1 MKSAA
6 LFACLF
12 LAGSPLAARAQS
24 AGPIIERHLKAIGG
38 EKAVE
43 KIVSTE
49 IVGTVTASDGRSG
62 TFTQRARRPNRF
74 SISVSSGDTRWR
86 AGFNGRAAWQDDR
99 DGLRTLFGQ
108 PASRVRAEATFAAT
122 RLLTPDKILEFI
134 AAGRDQVRGRP
145 VFVVLAI
152 TADGVVRRLFFD
164 ASSYLLAKDEP
175 ETDAGVEERLYDDYR
190 AVGQLLEPHR
200 IEWRRG
206 GDTFHITVERVVH
219 NAPIDAQAFDVP
231 APTAQPPVN
240 LDAAL
245 AAAERHERGVDDLLA
260 SYTYT
265 VSGATGRMDD
275 TGRVTTQEGAAWEV
289 LHVNGRRVLKQIR
302 TQRGEPL
309 NEAEQR
315 REDGRVATIITAL
328 EKGGTAPAGPP
339 QGGIVLFRSPS
350 LSTFRRVSGF
360 SNVRRESVGGRPT
373 IVVEFAPQPE
383 VRTGTE
389 VEEQA
394 AVTAGTIW
402 IDEALHYITRQ
413 ESFLLDDYERVA
425 GGSALRFERALMNDE
440 VWLPVHRQE
449 SMRLKFAFGN
459 RSQMFFNTDYTE
471 HKKFA
476 VQTDATIELPPQ
488 Q

>member
-12 LAGSPLAARAQS
+12 LAGAPLAARAQS
-24 AGPIIERHLKAIGG
+24 AGQIVERHLKAIGG

-49 IVGTVTASDGRSG
+49 IVGTVTTPDGRSG
-62 TFTQRARRPNRF
+62 AFTQRTRRPSQLF
-74 SISVSSGDTRWR
+74 ISVSSGETRWR

-99 DGLRTLFGQ
+99 DGLRTLFGP
-108 PASRVRAEATFAAT
+108 PASRIRAEATFAAT
-122 RLLTPDKILEFI
+122 RLLAPDKILEFI
-134 AAGRDQVRGRP
+134 AAGRDEVRGRP

-152 TADGVVRRLFFD
+152 TADGTMRRLFFD
-164 ASSYLLAKDEP
+164 TSSYLLAKDEQ

-190 AVGQLLEPHR
+190 AVDQLLEPHR

-231 APTAQPPVN
+231 APTARPPVN
-240 LDAAL
+240 IDTVL
-245 AAAERHERGVDDLLA
+245 AATERNERGADELLA

-265 VSGATGRMDD
+265 QSSAAGRMDD
-275 TGRVTTQEGAAWEV
+275 KGRVTTQEGAAWEA
-289 LHVNGRRVLKQIR
+289 LHVKGRTVLKQIR
-302 TQRGEPL
+302 TRDGDPL
-309 NEAEQR
+309 NETERR
-315 REDGRVATIITAL
+315 REDERVASIITAV
-328 EKGGTAPAGPP
+328 EKGVTPPRTAP
-339 QGGIVLFRSPS
+339 QGGIVLYRVPS
-350 LSTFRRVSGF
+350 LATFRRVSGF

-373 IVVEFAPQPE
+373 IVVEFAPQPG
-383 VRTGTE
+383 VRTGNE

-413 ESFLLDDYERVA
+413 ESYLLDDYDRVA
-425 GGSALRFERALMNDE
+425 GGSAMRFERALMNGE
-440 VWLPVHRQE
+440 VWLPVQRQE
-449 SMRLKFAFGN
+449 NLRLKFAFGN
-459 RSQMFFNTDYTE
+459 RSQMFFTTDYGG
-471 HKKFA
+471 HKKFT
-476 VQTDATIELPPQ
+476 VQTDATIDLPPLR
-488 Q
+488 

>member
-24 AGPIIERHLKAIGG
+24 AGQIIERHLKAIGG
-38 EKAVE
+38 EQAVE
-43 KIVSTE
+43 KIVTTE
-49 IVGTVTASDGRSG
+49 IVGTVTTPDGRSG

-74 SISVSSGDTRWR
+74 SISLSSGDTRWR

-122 RLLTPDKILEFI
+122 RLLTPDKTLEFI
-134 AAGRDQVRGRP
+134 AAGRDEVRGQP
-145 VFVVLAI
+145 VFVVLAVM
-152 TADGVVRRLFFD
+152 AEGAVRRIFFD
-164 ASSYLLAKDEP
+164 TSSYLLAKDEQ

-190 AVGQLLEPHR
+190 AVDQLLEPHR

-206 GDTFHITVERVVH
+206 GEIFHITVERVVH

-231 APTAQPPVN
+231 APTARPPVN
-240 LDAAL
+240 IDTVL
-245 AAAERHERGVDDLLA
+245 AAAERNERGVDELLA

-265 VSGATGRMDD
+265 LSSATGRMDD
-275 TGRVTTQEGAAWEV
+275 TGRVTTQEGAAWEA
-289 LHVNGRRVLKQIR
+289 LHVKGRTVLKQIR
-302 TQRGEPL
+302 QRDGEPL
-309 NEAEQR
+309 NETERR
-315 REDGRVATIITAL
+315 REDERVASIITAA
-328 EKGGTAPAGPP
+328 EKGAALPRTAP
-339 QGGIVLFRSPS
+339 QGGIVLFRVPS
-350 LSTFRRVSGF
+350 LLTFRRVSSF

-373 IVVEFAPQPE
+373 IVVEFAPRPG

-394 AVTAGTIW
+394 AGTAGTIW

-413 ESFLLDDYERVA
+413 ESFLLDDYDRVA
-425 GGSALRFERALMNDE
+425 GGSALRFERGLMNGE
-440 VWLPVHRQE
+440 VWLPVQRQE
-449 SMRLKFAFGN
+449 HMRLKFAFGN
-459 RSQMFFNTDYTE
+459 RSQVFFNTDYTE
-471 HKKFA
+471 HKKFT

>member
-164 ASSYLLAKDEP
+164 ASSYLLAKDEQ

-206 GDTFHITVERVVH
+206 GDTF
-219 NAPIDAQAFDVP
+219 DVP

-240 LDAAL
+240 LDAVL